1 MKKISTLFV
10 INYPENKG
18 KGTITEEIRP
28 ENIWVFEDSEN
39 VVATQKFDGTATLI
53 LNGELY
59 KRYDAKP
66 GKQAPEGSIPCQEA
80 DPITGHHPHW
90 VKVSKDNKADKYFL
104 ECDLTG
110 LEDGTYEMCGEKVG
124 TNPEHITGHKLLKHG
139 SVILNIP
146 DVSFIGLKEYLTN
159 VNDIEGIVFH
169 HKDGRMCKL
178 RKSDFNVKR

>member
-10 INYPENKG
+10 INYTKNKG

-28 ENIWVFEDSEN
+28 ENSWVFEDLEN
-39 VVATQKFDGTATLI
+39 VVATQKFDGTAALI

-59 KRYDAKP
+59 KRYDAKAD
-66 GKQAPEGSIPCQEA
+66 KQAPEGAIPCQEP
-80 DPITGHHPHW
+80 DSITGHHPHW
-90 VKVSKDNKADKYFL
+90 VKVTNTKENKYFL

-124 TNPEHITGHKLLKHG
+124 TNPEKIKGHKLIKHG
-139 SVILNIP
+139 SVILNI
-146 DVSFIGLKEYLTN
+146 VELSFTNLKHYLSN
-159 VNDIEGIVFH
+159 PENDIEGIVFH

-178 RKSDFNVKR
+178 RKGDFNVKR